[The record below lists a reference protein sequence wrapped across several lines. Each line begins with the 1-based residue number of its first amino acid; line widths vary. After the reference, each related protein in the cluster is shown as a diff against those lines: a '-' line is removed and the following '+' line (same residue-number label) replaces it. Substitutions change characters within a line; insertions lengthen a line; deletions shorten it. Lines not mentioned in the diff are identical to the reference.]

1 MVQMELGDQSRGNK
15 MMALSTSKG
24 QRVSVS
30 FTPEQYDYL
39 TRTAGRLKVSIA
51 WVVRDAVD
59 RLVTEEAPLFKREK
73 R

>member
-1 MVQMELGDQSRGNK
+1 

-39 TRTAGRLKVSIA
+39 TRMAQRKKVSIA

-59 RLVTEEAPLFKREK
+59 KLVTEDAPLFKREK
-73 R
+73 Q